1 MSFEADVRTRGSL
14 AVLDM
19 AGDLDAHADEGI
31 TVAHALAIEADPEVV
46 VLDFTDVGFI
56 NSTGIALLV
65 RILMEARQQGR
76 EVRAAG
82 LTSHYRHIFEI
93 TQLAEFM
100 TFHADEPAALAG
112 TASAEA

>member
-19 AGDLDAHADEGI
+19 AGDLDAHVDDGI

-76 EVRAAG
+76 EVRAVG

-93 TQLAEFM
+93 T
-100 TFHADEPAALAG
+100 
-112 TASAEA
+112 